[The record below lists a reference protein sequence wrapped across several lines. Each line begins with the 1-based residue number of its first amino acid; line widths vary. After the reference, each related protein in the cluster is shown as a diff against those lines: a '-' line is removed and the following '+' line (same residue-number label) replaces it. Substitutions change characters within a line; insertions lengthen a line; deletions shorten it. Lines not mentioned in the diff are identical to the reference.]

1 MIRNLIA
8 ALFLVAISS
17 ATADDQDEITFVGYN
32 LKNYLKMDRR
42 VEGEFKRQADKPEKE
57 IAALIEMIQ
66 ATEPD
71 ILGLVEIG
79 TELDLADLQERL
91 KAAGLDLPH
100 STWNKG
106 ADPYRHVAV
115 LSKFPI
121 VATDHQTEM
130 TYEIEKVTLPFSRGI
145 LDATIQVND
154 GYQLRVL
161 GLHLKS
167 KRKVKEAD
175 QALMRR
181 NEAQLL
187 RGHVDKIISEKPETN
202 LLLFGDFNDTRNE
215 APIKAVQGKF
225 GTPAYL
231 TDIQLKDKN
240 SMRWTYYWSYA
251 DQYSRFD
258 FIFLNKGILPEVDQD
273 KCYIHSAPNWF
284 TASDHRPCVAKIKP
298 VEKK

>member
-1 MIRNLIA
+1 
-8 ALFLVAISS
+8 
-17 ATADDQDEITFVGYN
+17 
-32 LKNYLKMDRR
+32 MDRR
-42 VEGEFKRQADKPEKE
+42 VDGEFKRQADKPEKE
-57 IAALIEMIQ
+57 IAALLEMIT

-79 TELDLADLQERL
+79 TKADLKDLQTRL

-100 STWNKG
+100 STWCKG
-106 ADPYRHVAV
+106 ADAYRHVAL
-115 LSKFPI
+115 LSKLPFA
-121 VATDHQTEM
+121 ATNHQSEM
-130 TYEIEKVTLPFSRGI
+130 TYVLDKVTMPFSRGI
-145 LDATIQVND
+145 LDVTVQVNE

-187 RGHVDKIISEKPETN
+187 RSHVDKIISEKPETN

-215 APIKAVQGKF
+215 APIKAVQTKF
-225 GTPAYL
+225 GTGRYL

-240 SMRWTYYWSYA
+240 GMRWTYYWSYA

-258 FIFLNKGILPEVDQD
+258 FIFLNKGLLPEVDQE
-273 KCYIHSAPNWF
+273 KSYIHSHPDWF

>member
-1 MIRNLIA
+1 MTRT
-8 ALFLVAISS
+8 LVALLCLT
-17 ATADDQDEITFVGYN
+17 TAAFAQETQEEITFVGYN

-42 VEGEFKRQADKPEKE
+42 VDGEFKRQADKPEDE
-57 IAALIEMIQ
+57 IKALVEMIK

-71 ILGLVEIG
+71 ILGVVEIG
-79 TELDLADLQERL
+79 TEADLKDLQTRL

-100 STWNKG
+100 SSWNKG
-106 ADPYRHVAV
+106 SDPYRHCAV
-115 LSKFPI
+115 LSKLPI
-121 VATDHQTEM
+121 TATNHQAEM
-130 TYEIEKVTLPFSRGI
+130 TYVIDEVTLPFSRGI
-145 LDATIQVND
+145 LDVTVQVNA
-154 GYQLRVL
+154 GYQLRLL

-187 RGHVDKIISEKPETN
+187 RDHVDKIITEKPETN

-225 GTPAYL
+225 GTPNYL

-240 SMRWTYYWSYA
+240 GMRWTYYWSWA

-258 FIFLNKGILPEVDQD
+258 FIFLNKGLLPEVDQE
-273 KCYIHSAPNWF
+273 KSYIHAAPNWF